1 MELYWDILTFLEQ
14 MQHNQ
19 QCINNI
25 IVKMVDHRLI
35 SMQAFNLRC
44 NKQQQSCIVVVA
56 MVASD
61 RIPKDVILFFP

>member
-1 MELYWDILTFLEQ
+1 
-14 MQHNQ
+14 
-19 QCINNI
+19 
-25 IVKMVDHRLI
+25 MVDHRLI

-61 RIPKDVILFFP
+61 RIPKEDVILFFP